1 MPTIA
6 EKITIKSQYGVTFD
20 NMLITHTEAATT
32 LIVMIGGAGYTLDA
46 PLFHYIRKSSVQSGC
61 DVLRVEYGYRIA
73 QISYNKI
80 DINKLISDSLSII
93 NLCLEKGYKR
103 VIFVSKS
110 LGTVIA
116 GEVAK
121 IIGYN
126 RITHI
131 FLTPIEGAIP
141 HMMESKGL
149 VIIGAADNLFP
160 TERVQLILSNTNL
173 NIHLIKDGNHGIE
186 VDDFEDSIRMLTDV
200 IRLSIDYIAKCD

>member
-1 MPTIA
+1 
-6 EKITIKSQYGVTFD
+6 
-20 NMLITHTEAATT
+20 
-32 LIVMIGGAGYTLDA
+32 
-46 PLFHYIRKSSVQSGC
+46 
-61 DVLRVEYGYRIA
+61 VLRVEYGYRIA
-73 QISYNKI
+73 QNSYNKT

-149 VIIGAADNLFP
+149 VIIGTADNLFP

-186 VDDFEDSIRMLTDV
+186 VDDFEDSISMLTDV
-200 IRLSIDYIAKCD
+200 IRLSIDYIAKSD